1 MSPRMSQGCALVL
14 LLAMTLAMAAG
25 MMAWGPV
32 TLTAADHVYADQ
44 RPWAGVPSAFNTLS
58 CFPLLGASAWGAL
71 AVWRRRWPSSM
82 RGPWLAFFALCGAL
96 AMASLAEHVSPNDS
110 AYATAHGFGAAAFI
124 MLGLAFMAERMD
136 ALFGTRPALAAGMA
150 VAACSTAWWFIGQ
163 WSFGQGDLRPLFFF
177 ESLPLLLI
185 PAGALSLRGQHT
197 AAGDWFASLGLYL
210 LARAVG
216 LGDSLIFGWTGG
228 SISGHA
234 LMHLL
239 LAASA
244 ACLAYRASV
253 LPGESSAFSSV
264 LGEPTHRRTSLNT
277 SS

>member
-1 MSPRMSQGCALVL
+1 MSQGCALVL

-32 TLTAADHVYADQ
+32 TVTAADHVYADQ
-44 RPWAGVPSAFNTLS
+44 RAWAGVPSAFNTLS
-58 CFPLLGASAWGAL
+58 CLPLLGVSAWGAL

-110 AYATAHGFGAAAFI
+110 AYAAAHGFGAAAFI

-150 VAACSTAWWFIGQ
+150 VAACATAWWFIGQ

-185 PAGALSLRGQHT
+185 PAGALSLRGEHT

-210 LARAVG
+210 LARAAG

-228 SISGHA
+228 GMSVHA

>member
-25 MMAWGPV
+25 MTAWGPI
-32 TLTAADHVYADQ
+32 TLTPADHAYADQ
-44 RPWAGVPSAFNTLS
+44 RSWAGIPFTFNTLS
-58 CFPLLGASAWGAL
+58 CLPLLGVSVWGAL
-71 AVWRRRWPSSM
+71 AVWRRRWASSM
-82 RGPWLAFFALCGAL
+82 RGPWLGFFAMCGA
-96 AMASLAEHVSPNDS
+96 MSVASLAQHLAPNDS
-110 AYATAHGFGAAAFI
+110 AYAMAHGFGAAAFI

-136 ALFGTRPALAAGMA
+136 ALFGTPPSIAAGMG
-150 VAACSTAWWFIGQ
+150 VAACATGWWFIGQ

-185 PAGALSLRGQHT
+185 PAGALSLRGDHT
-197 AAGDWFASLGLYL
+197 TAGDWFATLGLYL
-210 LARAVG
+210 LARTIG
-216 LGDSLIFGWTGG
+216 LGDSLVFGWTGG
-228 SISGHA
+228 SMSGHS

-253 LPGESSAFSSV
+253 VPGESSAFSSM
-264 LGEPTHRRTSLNT
+264 LGEPTHRSASLNT

>member
-1 MSPRMSQGCALVL
+1 MTPRMSQGCALVL

-32 TLTAADHVYADQ
+32 TLTSADHAYADQ
-44 RPWAGVPSAFNTLS
+44 RSWAGIPSVFNTLS
-58 CFPLLGASAWGAL
+58 CLPLLGVSAWGAL
-71 AVWRRRWPSSM
+71 AVWRRRWPASM
-82 RGPWLAFFALCGAL
+82 RGPWLGFFALCGAL
-96 AMASLAEHVSPNDS
+96 ATAALVQHVSPSDG
-110 AYATAHGFGAAAFI
+110 AFATVHGFGAAAFI

-136 ALFGTRPALAAGMA
+136 ALFGTRPALGAGMA
-150 VAACSTAWWFIGQ
+150 LAACATAWWFIGQ
-163 WSFGQGDLRPLFFF
+163 WASGQGDLRPLLFF

-185 PAGALSLRGQHT
+185 PAGALSLRGAHT
-197 AAGDWFASLGLYL
+197 VAADWFATLGLYL
-210 LARAVG
+210 LARAAG

-228 SISGHA
+228 SMGGHS

-253 LPGESSAFSSV
+253 VPGESPARSAV
-264 LGEPTHRRTSLNT
+264 LAEPTHRRASLNT